1 MSSPNKGNP
10 YLIIFALWLLV
21 FAASSQVMIISPI
34 LPRIS
39 EQLGT
44 PLEILGSLVTVYAVM
59 VGIFALIMGPLSDKI
74 GRRKIL
80 LIGTGGISVFL
91 FLHGLVNTFSGL
103 LVVRGLAG
111 MAGGVLSG
119 AAVAYVGDYFP
130 YEKRGWANGWVMSG
144 IAMGQILGI
153 PIGTLLADMFG
164 FRIPFVLFG
173 GIMALTFVLVLMKVP
188 QPDVTLTTDRLTVI
202 GSLRKYHKL
211 LQRSDVRAIAFSY
224 LLMFLSISIFV
235 VYLPTWLENTFGV
248 SGSAIASLFFV
259 GGIANVIT
267 GPIAGRISDKV
278 GRKKI
283 VITSCIGLSIVLV
296 LTTHVITE
304 FWVAYIMFFLAMVLI
319 AMRIS
324 PFQAL
329 STELVKS
336 DNRGSLMS
344 LLIAIGQVGYGVGG
358 SVAGP
363 FYVQSGYASNT
374 YIGTMIILILAFI
387 VWKYVPEPELKMD
400 ETSEQALSPQS
411 SGLAE

>member
-1 MSSPNKGNP
+1 MTKKQDGNP
-10 YLIIFALWLLV
+10 YVIIFALWLLV

-44 PLEILGSLVTVYAVM
+44 PLEILGNLVTVYAVM
-59 VGIFALIMGPLSDKI
+59 VGFFAIIMGPLSDKI

-80 LIGTGGISVFL
+80 LIGTGGISFFL
-91 FLHGLVNTFSGL
+91 FLHGFVDTFFELL
-103 LVVRGLAG
+103 LVRALAG

-119 AAVAYVGDYFP
+119 SAVAYVGDYFP
-130 YEKRGWANGWVMSG
+130 YEKRGWANGWIMSG

-153 PIGTLLADMFG
+153 PLGTLLADLSG

-173 GIMALTFVLVLMKVP
+173 AIMALTFLLILFKVP
-188 QPDVTLTTDRLTVI
+188 QPNVQLSAEKVTFK
-202 GSLRKYHKL
+202 GSLTKYYDL
-211 LQRSDVRAIAFSY
+211 LKRAEVRAVAFSY
-224 LLMFLSISIFV
+224 VLMFLSISVFV
-235 VYLPTWLENTFGV
+235 VYLPTWLEETFGV
-248 SGSAIASLFFV
+248 SGTAIASLFFV

-267 GPIAGRISDKV
+267 GPIAGKISDRI

-283 VITSCIGLSIVLV
+283 IIISCIGLSMVMLI
-296 LTTHVITE
+296 TTYVITD
-304 FWVAYIMFFLAMVLI
+304 FWIAYVIFFATMVLI

-329 STELVKS
+329 STQLIKS

-344 LLIAIGQVGYGVGG
+344 LLVAIGQVGYGVGG

-363 FYVQSGYASNT
+363 FYVKSGYVSNT
-374 YIGTMIILILAFI
+374 IVGAVMILIMAYV
-387 VWKYVPEPELKMD
+387 VWRHVPEPELKAH
-400 ETSEQALSPQS
+400 Q
-411 SGLAE
+411 

>member
-1 MSSPNKGNP
+1 MTSSDKGNP

-34 LPRIS
+34 LPRIN

-44 PLEILGSLVTVYAVM
+44 PLEILGSLVTIYAVM

-80 LIGTGGISVFL
+80 LIGTGGISLFL
-91 FLHGLVNTFSGL
+91 FLHGFVTTFTGL

-173 GIMALTFVLVLMKVP
+173 AIMALTFILVFLKIP
-188 QPDVTLTTDRLTVI
+188 QPNVTLTTDRLTVS
-202 GSLRKYHKL
+202 GSLKKYYQL
-211 LQRSDVRAIAFSY
+211 LQRAEVRAVAFSY
-224 LLMFLSISIFV
+224 LVMFLSISIYV
-235 VYLPTWLENTFGV
+235 VYMPAWLESTFGV
-248 SGSAIASLFFV
+248 SGTAIASLFFV

-267 GPIAGRISDKV
+267 GPIAGRLSDRI

-283 VITSCIGLSIVLV
+283 IISSCIGLSLV
-296 LTTHVITE
+296 MFFTTTLITE
-304 FWVAYIMFFLAMVLI
+304 FWISYILFFLVMVLI

-344 LLIAIGQVGYGVGG
+344 LLIAIGQVGYGVG
-358 SVAGP
+358 
-363 FYVQSGYASNT
+363 
-374 YIGTMIILILAFI
+374 
-387 VWKYVPEPELKMD
+387 
-400 ETSEQALSPQS
+400 
-411 SGLAE
+411 

>member
-1 MSSPNKGNP
+1 MTKKQDGNP

-34 LPRIS
+34 LPRIG

-44 PLEILGSLVTVYAVM
+44 PLEILGNLVTVYAVM
-59 VGIFALIMGPLSDKI
+59 VGVFAIIMGPLSDKI

-80 LIGTGGISVFL
+80 LIGTGGISFFL
-91 FLHGLVNTFSGL
+91 FLHGFVDSFFELL
-103 LVVRGLAG
+103 LVRALAG

-119 AAVAYVGDYFP
+119 SAVAYVGDYFP
-130 YEKRGWANGWVMSG
+130 YEKRGWANGWIMSG

-153 PIGTLLADMFG
+153 PLGTLLADLSG

-173 GIMALTFVLVLMKVP
+173 AIMALTFLLILFKVP
-188 QPDVTLTTDRLTVI
+188 QPNVQLSTEKVTFK
-202 GSLRKYHKL
+202 GSLAKYYEL
-211 LQRSDVRAIAFSY
+211 LKRAEVRAVAFSY
-224 LLMFLSISIFV
+224 VLMFLSISVFV
-235 VYLPTWLENTFGV
+235 VYLPTWLEQTFGV
-248 SGSAIASLFFV
+248 SGTAIASLFFV

-267 GPIAGRISDKV
+267 GPIAGKISDRI

-283 VITSCIGLSIVLV
+283 IIISCLGLSMVMIITTYVITDFWIAY
-296 LTTHVITE
+296 VI
-304 FWVAYIMFFLAMVLI
+304 FFAIMVLI

-329 STELVKS
+329 STQLIKS

-344 LLIAIGQVGYGVGG
+344 LLVAIGQVGYGVGG

-363 FYVQSGYASNT
+363 FYVKSGYVSNT
-374 YIGTMIILILAFI
+374 VVGAVMILIMAYV
-387 VWKYVPEPELKMD
+387 VWRHVPEPELK
-400 ETSEQALSPQS
+400 THQ
-411 SGLAE
+411 